1 MSEAT
6 IFLFKALTDLITS
19 AVLLTFLFRLLKVD
33 YYNPIVQGI
42 MRITNVLTSGI
53 RKIIKPIFGLDI
65 SALLIV
71 IFLQVFA
78 FYLLTLAGSV
88 AFNAIAMVSW
98 ALYSAL
104 LLSLRMIWWA
114 LLVGVIMS
122 WIAPMNTHPAM
133 RLIQQMS
140 DQICKPF
147 RVILPP
153 MGGLDF
159 SPILAFLFLQFLQIA
174 IRSLSL
180 NSGLPI
186 GLSVGF

>member
-6 IFLFKALTDLITS
+6 IFLLKALTDLFS
-19 AVLLTFLFRLLKVD
+19 VAVLLTFLFRLLKVD

-42 MRITNVLTSGI
+42 IKITNVLTSGI

-88 AFNAIAMVSW
+88 AFNAISMVSW

-114 LLVGVIMS
+114 LLVGVIIS
-122 WIAPMNTHPAM
+122 WIAPMNTHPAV

-153 MGGLDF
+153 RGGLDF

-174 IRSLSL
+174 IRNLSL